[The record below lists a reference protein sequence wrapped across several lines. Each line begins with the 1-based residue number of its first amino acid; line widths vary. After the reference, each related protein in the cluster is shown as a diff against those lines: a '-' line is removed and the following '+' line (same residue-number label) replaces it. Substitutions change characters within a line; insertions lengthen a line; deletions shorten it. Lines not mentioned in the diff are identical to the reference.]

1 MADKI
6 VFSKIQIESKNRTI
20 GESNGYGL
28 SSVAAAADSAGSRHL
43 LSLHSDYHERQEKT
57 EKGKNSC
64 HPIGY
69 SIKIPAILLDTVLK
83 FLPSYWIQY
92 KNSCHPI

>member
-6 VFSKIQIESKNRTI
+6 VFSKIQIESKNLTT

-43 LSLHSDYHERQEKT
+43 LSLHSDYHERQEKK

-64 HPIGY
+64 HPIGDKY
-69 SIKIPAILLDTVLK
+69 SCYPMNLPI
-83 FLPSYWIQY
+83 FLPTFEPFEY
-92 KNSCHPI
+92 CT